1 MRACS
6 IRPTPLSSV
15 PSKSHERDFTVTVR
29 LRVLMALSVLGIMSL
44 RGQTTIHDSYLRI
57 RAGATDPLFTTYAA
71 PMSRSRFFADKAYF
85 MEYFTPD
92 KPITYTSQYAG
103 DLTVVWKVNNV
114 VINKTRDFARPP
126 VVTAS
131 FPDMAVLE
139 YEPFKDI
146 RVQET
151 FTVYSSGSAIIDLHI
166 ANAGTTPYMM
176 MVYPL
181 LFLPQD
187 SLRVI
192 RYDSTA
198 GGMVFTHHEPLVR
211 LHSNLYKDR
220 GYPTD
225 FRDLL
230 SSQPAPQSYG
240 LYDACSLE
248 EFYFAVKRLSKV
260 HENLLTLNGR
270 GEGPA
275 AIVALQRTIS
285 LKPGEKTSVRF
296 VRSVQDAREPE
307 TELLHDARLA
317 GNADLQKCVEENESL
332 FRTIPRIR
340 FRTPGEKIVYLGA
353 FNLVRQ
359 CMLPASGQT
368 SRNFYVFSRNPVWGW
383 GHGHQVMHE
392 SLSMI
397 PYVYLDARS
406 AEESQR
412 VYIDQQYEDGLIA
425 YRHGPRG
432 PQVYPHEG
440 TPTTSAPFF
449 SWTNWEMYTVTK
461 NRAFLKDAYVAGA
474 RFIRYLEQERD
485 QDKDGMFEWGPYGII
500 ENVRDGWNV
509 VFQLFSE
516 GEDEGRDI
524 SHELDVLDL
533 TAEVANEMYSL
544 KQMAQELGD
553 TSGIREWTQ
562 KFDRTARLINK
573 HMWDAQDKFYYNVA
587 MADNSFEF
595 EGQSL
600 KRKELIG
607 FLPMWAHVATREQAR
622 ELVRHLTDSTSF
634 WRRYGIPTLAAND
647 PRYTPFVDGCCRWNG
662 PVWLL
667 WNYIVMR
674 GLNNYGYDDLAREV
688 GRRMFD
694 AVSLQLSANH
704 RFWESYSPDFPIQES
719 PANYIWDSIMGKV
732 LIDLYTK

>member
-1 MRACS
+1 MRLVLALTLAGFCE
-6 IRPTPLSSV
+6 V
-15 PSKSHERDFTVTVR
+15 GAQVTV
-29 LRVLMALSVLGIMSL
+29 
-44 RGQTTIHDSYLRI
+44 HDPWLKI

-71 PMSRSRFFADKAYF
+71 PMNRSRFFADKAYF

-103 DLTVVWKVNNV
+103 DFTVIWKFNNV
-114 VINKTRDFARPP
+114 VVSKTREFAKPP

-139 YEPFKDI
+139 YEPFKDVQ
-146 RVQET
+146 VQET
-151 FTVYSSGSAIIDLHI
+151 FVVYSSGSAVINLHLE
-166 ANAGTTPYMM
+166 NKGRVPYSI

-187 SLRVI
+187 SLNAV
-192 RYDSTA
+192 RYDSSA
-198 GGMVFTHHEPLVR
+198 GGMVFAHYEPLVR
-211 LHSNLYKDR
+211 LHSNLYKER
-220 GYPTD
+220 GYPTS
-225 FRDLL
+225 FRNLL
-230 SSQPAPQSYG
+230 SAHPAPESHG
-240 LYDACSLE
+240 THTTCSLDD
-248 EFYFAVKRLSKV
+248 FYFAVKRLSKV
-260 HENLLTLNGR
+260 HENLLTLNGQA
-270 GEGPA
+270 EGPCT
-275 AIVALQRTIS
+275 IVALQRS
-285 LKPGEKTSVRF
+285 VVLKPGETASMRF
-296 VRSVQDAREPE
+296 VRSVQDAREKE
-307 TELLHDARLA
+307 QELFTDARSA
-317 GNADLQKCVEENESL
+317 GSADLQKCVDDDEAL
-332 FRTIPRIR
+332 FRPVPRIN
-340 FRTPGEKIVYLGA
+340 FRTPAEKLVYLGA

-359 CMLPASGQT
+359 SMLPPSGQT

-397 PYVYLDARS
+397 PYVYMDAHS

-412 VYIDQQYEDGLIA
+412 VYMDQQYEDGLIA

-449 SWTNWEMYTVTK
+449 SWTNWEMYKVTGNK
-461 NRAFLKDAYVAGA
+461 AFLHDAYTAGSK
-474 RFIRYLEQERD
+474 FIRYLEAERD
-485 QDKDGMFEWGPYGII
+485 QDRDGMFEWGPYGII

-544 KQMAQELGD
+544 KQMAGELGD
-553 TSGIREWTQ
+553 TAGVREWNA
-562 KFDRTARLINK
+562 KFDRVSGLINRY
-573 HMWDAQDKFYYNVA
+573 MWDPQDKFYYNVA
-587 MADNSFEF
+587 MTDHTFEF
-595 EGQSL
+595 EGKSL

-607 FLPMWAHVATREQAR
+607 FLPLWAHVATREQAR
-622 ELVRHLTDSTSF
+622 ALVKHLTDSTSF

-647 PRYTPFVDGCCRWNG
+647 PHYTPFVDGCCRWNG

-667 WNYIVMR
+667 WDYIVMK
-674 GLNNYGYDDLAREV
+674 GLSNYGYHDLARAV
-688 GRRMFD
+688 GLKMLS
-694 AVSLQLSANH
+694 AVSTQLSLNH
-704 RFWESYSPDFPIQES
+704 KFWESFSPDYPIQES
-719 PANYIWDSIMGKV
+719 PSNYIWDSIMAKV
-732 LIDLYTK
+732 LIDLYKK

>member
-1 MRACS
+1 M
-6 IRPTPLSSV
+6 P
-15 PSKSHERDFTVTVR
+15 
-29 LRVLMALSVLGIMSL
+29 L
-44 RGQTTIHDSYLRI
+44 RGQITIHDPYLKI
-57 RAGATDPLFTTYAA
+57 RAGAIDPLFTTYAA

-103 DLTVVWKVNNV
+103 DLTVVWKFNNIV
-114 VINKTRDFARPP
+114 VSKTRDFARPP

-139 YEPFKDI
+139 YEPFKDV

-151 FTVYSSGSAIIDLHI
+151 FSVYSSGSAIIDLHI
-166 ANAGTTPYMM
+166 VNAGATSYSI

-187 SLRVI
+187 SLRGV
-192 RYDSTA
+192 RYDSAA

-225 FRDLL
+225 FRDVL
-230 SSQPAPQSYG
+230 SAQPAPQSYG
-240 LYDACSLE
+240 MYDACSLE

-260 HENLLTLNGR
+260 HENLLALNGR
-270 GEGPA
+270 AEGPA
-275 AIVALQRTIS
+275 AIVALQRTLS
-285 LKPGEKTSVRF
+285 LKPGEEASLRF
-296 VRSVQDAREPE
+296 IRSVQDVREPE
-307 TELLHDARLA
+307 AELFKDARSA
-317 GNADLQKCVEENESL
+317 GRANLQQCVDDNEAL
-332 FRTIPRIR
+332 FRPVPRIR
-340 FRTPGEKIVYLGA
+340 FKTPGEKMVYLGA

-412 VYIDQQYEDGLIA
+412 IYIDQQYEDGLIA

-461 NRAFLKDAYVAGA
+461 NRAFLKDAYAAGA

-485 QDKDGMFEWGPYGII
+485 QDNDGMFEWGPYGII

-544 KQMAQELGD
+544 KQMAKELGD
-553 TSGIREWTQ
+553 TAGIREWSQ
-562 KFDRTARLINK
+562 KFDRVAGLINRY
-573 HMWDAQDKFYYNVA
+573 MWDARDKFYYNVA
-587 MADNSFEF
+587 MSDNSFQF
-595 EGQSL
+595 EGKSL

-622 ELVRHLTDSTSF
+622 ELVKHLTDSTSF

-647 PRYTPFVDGCCRWNG
+647 PNFTPFVDGCCRWNG

-667 WNYIVMR
+667 WDYVVMR
-674 GLNNYGYDDLAREV
+674 GLKNYGYDDLAREV
-688 GRRMFD
+688 GGRMFN
-694 AVSLQLSANH
+694 AVSAQLSTNH

-719 PANYIWDSIMGKV
+719 PANYIWDSIMAKV
-732 LIDLYTK
+732 LMDLYSK

>member
-1 MRACS
+1 M
-6 IRPTPLSSV
+6 P
-15 PSKSHERDFTVTVR
+15 
-29 LRVLMALSVLGIMSL
+29 L
-44 RGQTTIHDSYLRI
+44 RGQITIHDPYLKI
-57 RAGATDPLFTTYAA
+57 RAGAIDPLFTTYAA

-103 DLTVVWKVNNV
+103 DLTVVWKFNNIV
-114 VINKTRDFARPP
+114 VSKTRDFARPP

-139 YEPFKDI
+139 YEPFKDV

-151 FTVYSSGSAIIDLHI
+151 FSVYSSGSAIIDLHI
-166 ANAGTTPYMM
+166 VNAGATSYSI

-187 SLRVI
+187 SLRGV
-192 RYDSTA
+192 RYDSAA

-225 FRDLL
+225 FRDVL
-230 SSQPAPQSYG
+230 SAQPAPQSYG
-240 LYDACSLE
+240 MYDACSLE

-260 HENLLTLNGR
+260 HENLLALNGR
-270 GEGPA
+270 AEGPA
-275 AIVALQRTIS
+275 AIVALQRTLS
-285 LKPGEKTSVRF
+285 LKPGEEASLRF
-296 VRSVQDAREPE
+296 IRSVQDVREPE
-307 TELLHDARLA
+307 AELFKDARSA
-317 GNADLQKCVEENESL
+317 GRANLQQCVDDNEAL
-332 FRTIPRIR
+332 FRPVPRIR
-340 FRTPGEKIVYLGA
+340 FKTPGEKMVYLGA

-412 VYIDQQYEDGLIA
+412 IYIDQQYEDGLIA

-461 NRAFLKDAYVAGA
+461 NRAFLKDAYAAGA

-485 QDKDGMFEWGPYGII
+485 QDNDGMFEWGPYGII

-544 KQMAQELGD
+544 KQMAKELGD
-553 TSGIREWTQ
+553 TAGIREWSQ
-562 KFDRTARLINK
+562 KFDRVAGLINRY
-573 HMWDAQDKFYYNVA
+573 MWDARDKFYYNVA
-587 MADNSFEF
+587 MTDNSFQF
-595 EGQSL
+595 EGKSL

-622 ELVRHLTDSTSF
+622 ELVKHLTDSTSF

-647 PRYTPFVDGCCRWNG
+647 PNFTPFVDGCCRWNG

-667 WNYIVMR
+667 WDYVVMR
-674 GLNNYGYDDLAREV
+674 GLKNYGYDDLAREV
-688 GRRMFD
+688 GGRMFN
-694 AVSLQLSANH
+694 AVSAQLSTNH

-719 PANYIWDSIMGKV
+719 PANYIWDSIMAKV
-732 LIDLYTK
+732 LMDLYSK